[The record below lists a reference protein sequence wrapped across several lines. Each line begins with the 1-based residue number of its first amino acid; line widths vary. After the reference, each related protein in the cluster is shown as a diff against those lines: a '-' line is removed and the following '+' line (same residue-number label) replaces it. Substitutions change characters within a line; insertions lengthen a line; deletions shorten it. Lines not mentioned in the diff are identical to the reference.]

1 MSAPDD
7 ERRRLAKMYRDLA
20 AQELLGFFEKRE
32 TLSTEAVDALRSELR
47 LRGLDPDS
55 LRATVP
61 KATLMDDEESSGDAS
76 LVDAD
81 LPPDEPS
88 KSVRARPAPE
98 PDAEGEGGDAE
109 AEAESAEAAS
119 PAEDVAAAAA
129 IRCQHCGARNPA
141 IEDLCLRCGQPLA
154 ENPAHQTMAR
164 RITEGNP
171 AARPSGTVASAT
183 TGVVGISGL
192 VFASYSLTL
201 ASRVLAVTLFAAAVG
216 AGALVAAVLL
226 YRAEKKRKDA
236 EAAVN

>member
-7 ERRRLAKMYRDLA
+7 ERRRFAKKYRDLT
-20 AQELLGFFEKRE
+20 AQELLGFFEKRD
-32 TLSTEAVDALRSELR
+32 TLSAEAVDALRSELR

-61 KATLMDDEESSGDAS
+61 KAIPTDDEGSAGDDTLAE
-76 LVDAD
+76 AD

-88 KSVRARPAPE
+88 RSARAPAPE
-98 PDAEGEGGDAE
+98 PDADGDP
-109 AEAESAEAAS
+109 ESAPPEGAS

-129 IRCQHCGARNPA
+129 VRCAQCGARNPA
-141 IEDLCLRCGQPLA
+141 IEDVCLRCGQPLG
-154 ENPAHQTMAR
+154 ESPQHQTMAR
-164 RITEGNP
+164 RVQEGTG
-171 AARPSGTVASAT
+171 ARPGGTVASAT
-183 TGVVGISGL
+183 TGVVGISAL

-201 ASRVLAVTLFAAAVG
+201 ESRVIGVTLLATVVG

>member
-7 ERRRLAKMYRDLA
+7 ERGRFAKKYRDLS

-32 TLSTEAVDALRSELR
+32 SLSSDAVDALRSELR

-61 KATLMDDEESSGDAS
+61 KAIPTDDEGSAGDAT
-76 LVDAD
+76 LVDEEV
-81 LPPDEPS
+81 PPDEPS
-88 KSVRARPAPE
+88 RSVRERVPD
-98 PDAEGEGGDAE
+98 PDADGDPEEEGGPPE
-109 AEAESAEAAS
+109 TAS

-129 IRCQHCGARNPA
+129 VRCTHCGARNPA
-141 IEDLCLRCGQPLA
+141 LEDACLRCGQPLG
-154 ENPAHQTMAR
+154 EPPQHQTMAR
-164 RITEGNP
+164 RIQEGP
-171 AARPSGTVASAT
+171 GARPSGTVASAT
-183 TGVVGISGL
+183 TGVVGISAL

-201 ASRVLAVTLFAAAVG
+201 ERRVMPLSLLAAAIG